1 MKTLYSRI
9 FLFLLFIGSSGF
21 VSAQEPLYQVSGC
34 IKNDKETLPYANVA
48 LLEKDSTMAASAATD
63 GSGLFRMKV
72 PAGQYILR
80 ASFMGYDS
88 VDKPVSVT
96 GDTDLGNVVLGQSE
110 NMLSDVVVTARLT
123 ERKGDRMVINL
134 AGSPLAVGKTTKDIL
149 KYAPGV
155 WVDPRGSI
163 SINGNS
169 SVRVMI
175 NDRDVRMSG
184 DELMNYLETLKAED
198 ILKIEVIPVAGAE
211 YEANSSGGIIHITL
225 KKQALEGVNGSVAM
239 AYAQGKYPTLA
250 PSANVNY
257 KRDKW
262 SFTGRYNYRY
272 RKSFMDTAEDTEFY
286 DTDTR
291 QQSSS
296 YYKMPRNTHYGD
308 FGAVYDINDRSEV
321 GVEVEYFNAHEN
333 NNSFNATAMQAPT
346 GNTRV
351 DGTVG
356 QRENESNIYATFYY
370 KIKTDTLGSDF
381 KVIADIMRNQSD
393 SYMHSDAVYEN
404 EQGEDYYRNNYIQTI
419 PAKTTVYTVRA
430 DFEKKTKTA
439 ISYAL
444 GAKYANSSINSDSYY
459 LVNDGGSWRDDA
471 SRSNQFRYHEEVWA
485 GYGRMSARLWGNN
498 ISLGLRAE
506 NTSLT
511 SRSLTLNT
519 DDSQS
524 YFDFF
529 PSVSLQRPFG
539 KDNKHSLS
547 VNYSR
552 RISRP
557 YYGIFN
563 PYTLPLSEFSSVV
576 GNPYIKPSYV
586 SRYGVTGVFFSKYS
600 IDLGYTHISDAINQV
615 ILQDPN
621 DPDQTIYKHVNIGS
635 ADQLSLSFS
644 APVEI
649 VKWWGLNLN
658 ANARYYIQKFEGQ
671 RDEKF
676 SWMGSLQNNFKF
688 GKGWSADLSGFYQ
701 SAQIQGNMRIKG
713 VFSTYASIVKK
724 ALDNRLIVSLS
735 ANDLFNTMKI
745 KVNASGAGY
754 HKYVTNREN
763 WRSVSLSV
771 RWNFSAGKKDLKI
784 KKVETGSQDERGRL

>member
-9 FLFLLFIGSSGF
+9 FLFLLFIGFSGF
-21 VSAQEPLYQVSGC
+21 VSAQESLCQVSGC
-34 IKNDKETLPYANVA
+34 VKNDKETLPYANVA
-48 LLEKDSTMAASAATD
+48 LLGKDSTMVASAAAD
-63 GSGLFRMKV
+63 DNGLFRMKA

-80 ASFMGYDS
+80 ASFMGYDP
-88 VDKPVSVT
+88 VDKPVNVT
-96 GDTDLGNVVLGQSE
+96 GNTDLGSVVLGQSE
-110 NMLSDVVVTARLT
+110 HMLSDVVVTARLT

-211 YEANSSGGIIHITL
+211 YEANSSGGIIRITL
-225 KKQALEGVNGSVAM
+225 KKQALEGLNGSAAVS
-239 AYAQGKYPTLA
+239 YTQGKYPTLA
-250 PSANVNY
+250 PSVNANY
-257 KRDKW
+257 KRNKW
-262 SFTGRYNYRY
+262 SFTGRYNYRDSE
-272 RKSFMDTAEDTEFY
+272 RFMDTSEDTEFY
-286 DTDTR
+286 NTDTR
-291 QQSSS
+291 QYSSS
-296 YYKMPRNTHYGD
+296 YYKMPRKSHYGD
-308 FGAVYDINDRSEV
+308 FGVVYDINDRSEV
-321 GVEVEYFNAHEN
+321 GAEVEYFNAHEN
-333 NNSFNATAMQAPT
+333 NNSTNTTRMVSPSA
-346 GNTRV
+346 NTRV
-351 DGTVG
+351 DGMVG
-356 QRENESNIYATFYY
+356 QRENESNIYATVYY

-381 KVIADIMRNQSD
+381 KIIADFMRNQGD
-393 SYMHSDAVYEN
+393 SYMHSDAVYKNESGEN
-404 EQGEDYYRNNYIQTI
+404 YYRNNYIQTI

-439 ISYAL
+439 VSYAL

-459 LVNDGGSWRDDA
+459 RVNEGGTWVDDPN
-471 SRSNQFRYHEEVWA
+471 RSNQFRYHEEVWA
-485 GYGRMSARLWGNN
+485 GYGRMSTRLWGNN
-498 ISLGLRAE
+498 ITLGLRME

-511 SRSLTLNT
+511 SRSLTLDT

-529 PSVSLQRPFG
+529 PSASLQRPFG
-539 KDNKHSLS
+539 RDNKHSLS

-563 PYTLPLSEFSSVV
+563 PFTMPLSEFSSVV

-586 SRYGVTGVFFSKYS
+586 SRYSVTGVFFSKYS
-600 IDLGYTHISDAINQV
+600 LDLGYTHRSDAINQV
-615 ILQDPN
+615 ILQDPT
-621 DPDQTIYKHVNIGS
+621 DPDRTIYKHVNIGS
-635 ADQLSLSFS
+635 GDNFSMSFS

-649 VKWWGLNLN
+649 VKWWGLNIN
-658 ANARYYIQKFEGQ
+658 ATAMYYIQKNQGVRE
-671 RDEKF
+671 EKF
-676 SWMGSLQNNFKF
+676 SWIGSLQNNFKF
-688 GKGWSADLSGFYQ
+688 GKGWSADFSGFYQ
-701 SAQIQGNMRIKG
+701 SPQIQGNMKIKG
-713 VFSTYASIVKK
+713 IFSTYASVVKK

-735 ANDLFNTMKI
+735 ANDLFNTMKL
-745 KVNASGAGY
+745 KVNAGGETY
-754 HKYVTNREN
+754 HKYTTNLEN
-763 WRSVSLSV
+763 WRTVSLSV
-771 RWNFSAGKKDLKI
+771 RWNFAAGKKDLKI
-784 KKVETGSQDERGRL
+784 KKVESGSQDERGRL